1 MFKRLLVVVVAL
13 FGVFTLAACK
23 GERTYKADGV
33 YLAFSAGE
41 NDGAPQVTV
50 VKVTIENDK
59 IKEFYIDC
67 LQSTAVKDEE
77 SNVTGY
83 AFKEKTKKE
92 LGYDYRM
99 HDGGRTMTD
108 EEYREYLEEEGKL
121 EWFEQ
126 AALIEKHFVE
136 HGTDLTTDD
145 DGYIQNVTGVTI
157 ADSDYSKLAKAA
169 VDNAKAGKILS
180 WTAYASG
187 SQVNLVWA
195 EGTVD
200 AKGKLTSLKIDTLQG
215 EVSDGIFAW
224 NDKSKQELK
233 YDYRMHDRERTMSDE
248 EYREYLEEEGKLEWF
263 EQADLLADYVLKNG
277 LGNVKLDGTKL
288 AEDAPEAI
296 SAVTVNVNHYVEVMK
311 ELLDNWK

>member
-41 NDGAPQVTV
+41 NYGAPQVTV

-83 AFKEKTKKE
+83 AFNEKTKKE

-99 HDGGRTMTD
+99 HDGGRTMT
-108 EEYREYLEEEGKL
+108 
-121 EWFEQ
+121 
-126 AALIEKHFVE
+126 
-136 HGTDLTTDD
+136 
-145 DGYIQNVTGVTI
+145 
-157 ADSDYSKLAKAA
+157 
-169 VDNAKAGKILS
+169 
-180 WTAYASG
+180 
-187 SQVNLVWA
+187 
-195 EGTVD
+195 
-200 AKGKLTSLKIDTLQG
+200 
-215 EVSDGIFAW
+215 
-224 NDKSKQELK
+224 
-233 YDYRMHDRERTMSDE
+233 DE

>member
-1 MFKRLLVVVVAL
+1 VYKRQ
-13 FGVFTLAACK
+13 
-23 GERTYKADGV
+23 
-33 YLAFSAGE
+33 GE
-41 NDGAPQVTV
+41 NYGAPQVTV

-83 AFKEKTKKE
+83 AFNEKTKKE

-126 AALIEKHFVE
+126 AALIEKQDVYKRQ
-136 HGTDLTTDD
+136 DLTTDD

-180 WTAYASG
+180 WTAFASG

-200 AKGKLTSLKIDTLQG
+200 AKGKLTSLKITVDAKGKLTSLKIDTLQG
-215 EVSDGIFAW
+215 KVSDGIFAW

-233 YDYRMHDRERTMSDE
+233 YDYRMHDGGRTMSDE